1 MAHSAGIGGVELSHP
16 DKLLFPK
23 DGFTKADL
31 AEYYATVAAFMLP
44 HLADRP
50 ITMVR
55 CPGGIGKRCFFQKHP
70 SEGMLESAER
80 IAIAEETGTRDYL
93 IVRDPRDLV
102 ELVQFDTVEIHGW
115 GATRRDLE
123 RPDRVIFDLDPGPGV
138 EWSVVVDTA
147 ITTRGLLAVLDLE
160 SFVQTT
166 GGKGLHVLAPI
177 RPHYT
182 WPTIKSFARSIAEQI
197 AVTAPDRYTTTAAKA
212 ARKGR
217 IFIDYLRNAR
227 GATAVAPY
235 SVRARAGVPV
245 ATPLDWD
252 ELPSLT
258 GGSQFTAMNMRDR
271 LSGLREDPWVAVSTT
286 SQGLTARMLAKVGIP
301 VD

>member
-70 SEGMLESAER
+70 SEGMAESAER

-102 ELVQFDTVEIHGW
+102 ELVQFDTIEIHGW
-115 GATRRDLE
+115 GAPRRDLE
-123 RPDRVIFDLDPGPGV
+123 RPDRIIFDLDPGPGV

>member
-70 SEGMLESAER
+70 SEGMAESTER

-93 IVRDPRDLV
+93 IVRDPRDLL
-102 ELVQFDTVEIHGW
+102 ELVQFETIEIHGW
-115 GATRRDLE
+115 SATRRDLE

-138 EWSVVVDTA
+138 EWSVVVFALA
-147 ITTRGLLAVLDLE
+147 IAI
-160 SFVQTT
+160 S
-166 GGKGLHVLAPI
+166 LHCGSPVGQL
-177 RPHYT
+177 R
-182 WPTIKSFARSIAEQI
+182 Q
-197 AVTAPDRYTTTAAKA
+197 AAFCSE
-212 ARKGR
+212 RM
-217 IFIDYLRNAR
+217 NAW
-227 GATAVAPY
+227 VM
-235 SVRARAGVPV
+235 
-245 ATPLDWD
+245 
-252 ELPSLT
+252 ELT
-258 GGSQFTAMNMRDR
+258 
-271 LSGLREDPWVAVSTT
+271 
-286 SQGLTARMLAKVGIP
+286 
-301 VD
+301 